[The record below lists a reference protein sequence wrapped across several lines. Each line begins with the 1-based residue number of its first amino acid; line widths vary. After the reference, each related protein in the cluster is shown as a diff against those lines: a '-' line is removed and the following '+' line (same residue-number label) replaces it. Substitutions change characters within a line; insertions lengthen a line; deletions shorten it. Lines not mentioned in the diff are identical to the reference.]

1 MNNTTFH
8 RLLGKQIKKHLTDEC
23 LENENFQNFIK
34 AVNESYLSFDRDKEL
49 FEHSSQLNERDYAEI
64 NNKLKDEIKQRR
76 LSVEK
81 LIEAIYSLEVSEE
94 TEEKPLNP
102 DDMLGLMD
110 FLKVQIDNRKQL
122 ETDLRKSKE
131 LAEAATQAK
140 SEFLSMMSHEIRTP
154 LNAIVGLT
162 YLMQQE
168 EVSESL
174 AENLKILQFSTNNLH
189 VLINDILD
197 FSKIEA
203 GKVELERV
211 PFDIKQLV
219 SNIKKANQIK
229 AEEKGNK
236 VRLMIDD
243 DVPNVLLGD
252 ALRLGQIITNLISNA
267 VKFTKDG
274 SITIELS
281 QRHRTATHVTIDV
294 SVTDT
299 GIGIPLEKQAMIFDK
314 FTQANSETTRQFGG
328 TGLGL
333 VITRSLLQLHGS
345 DIHLESEEGKGS
357 TFYFTLD
364 LEIGTE
370 LRTKVNEA
378 HTELLNE
385 NTLKGVK
392 VLLVEDYPM
401 NIKVATKFLE
411 RWQIVIDVAE
421 NGQIA
426 LDKYE
431 KGKYDLIL
439 MDIQMPVLDGYS
451 ATARIRETDTDT
463 PIIALTASA
472 TLNNQDRAFLV
483 GMNDYVTKPFN
494 PNELFQKIA
503 KYSYR

>member
-1 MNNTTFH
+1 
-8 RLLGKQIKKHLTDEC
+8 
-23 LENENFQNFIK
+23 
-34 AVNESYLSFDRDKEL
+34 
-49 FEHSSQLNERDYAEI
+49 
-64 NNKLKDEIKQRR
+64 
-76 LSVEK
+76 
-81 LIEAIYSLEVSEE
+81 
-94 TEEKPLNP
+94 
-102 DDMLGLMD
+102 LMD